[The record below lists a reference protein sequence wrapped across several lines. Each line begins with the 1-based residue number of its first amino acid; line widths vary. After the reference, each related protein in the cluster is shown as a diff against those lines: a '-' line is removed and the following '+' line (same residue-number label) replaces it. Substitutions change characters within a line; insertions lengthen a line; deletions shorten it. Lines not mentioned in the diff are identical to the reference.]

1 MTHLRDALFVSEHG
15 ISRTCRGND
24 QKQTIQGNG
33 HAAFTCAGESDAKD
47 MFADAECFQIL
58 RLECQAETALGG
70 GDILA
75 VNLVA
80 VYPHIAGEFCKSLIV
95 IGRALDNEQQG
106 VTAVFSPLIGGV
118 FGSGNVAVLCTVRHK
133 GIGFIIGAA
142 RCVGDRNDC

>member
-1 MTHLRDALFVSEHG
+1 MAGQQPFGVPARAAGIPCHWRLAVKWTVEYMLATTPNFPPPILFLRVSRVNFYCTT
-15 ISRTCRGND
+15 S
-24 QKQTIQGNG
+24 
-33 HAAFTCAGESDAKD
+33 
-47 MFADAECFQIL
+47 
-58 RLECQAETALGG
+58 LGG